1 MILVCPSCD
10 TRYFADETAIGN
22 DGRRVRCAS
31 CGHSWFVKPPEEGG
45 AAAPAPAED
54 VGLTREQVE
63 RLRQTAAAN
72 AASRSGPHAEFRA
85 REQNRRQRQR
95 SVAAITAWLI
105 GFGVF
110 GASAAGLVVF
120 RDDVVEAWPR
130 SASFYRLAGLE
141 VNRFGLKLLDEDARR
156 SFDGTT
162 PVLTVTGGV
171 LNDGLEVRPA
181 PHIRISLLDEAGAE
195 LHVWT
200 DSIGVDVVQ
209 PGERVDFTSRIVAP
223 PVETFR
229 LTVTFTDA
237 PLDAPGSANPPE
249 DLTAEGGGAGETALQ
264 DAVHN
269 STEEPEPGSEGYE
282 EPPWNGGDGEIPAD
296 DEANLAAG
304 NAGDQD
310 H

>member
-31 CGHSWFVKPPEEGG
+31 CGHSWFVKASEDGA

-95 SVAAITAWLI
+95 SVAAIAAWII

-110 GASAAGLVVF
+110 GASAAALVIF

-130 SASFYRLAGLE
+130 SASFYSFAGLE

-171 LNDGLEVRPA
+171 LNEGVEPRPA
-181 PHIRISLLDEAGAE
+181 PHIRVSLLDEAGTE

-237 PLDAPGSANPPE
+237 PLEKPGTEEALE
-249 DLTAEGGGAGETALQ
+249 DLTVATGEADLQ
-264 DAVHN
+264 DASHN
-269 STEEPEPGSEGYE
+269 STEETPAADYE
-282 EPPWNGGDGEIPAD
+282 DPPWNGGDGDLAD
-296 DEANLAAG
+296 AGPDLAADS
-304 NAGDQD
+304 AGEQD

>member
-10 TRYFADETAIGN
+10 TRYFADDTAIGT

-31 CGHSWFVKPPEEGG
+31 CGHSWFVKAPDEGG
-45 AAAPAPAED
+45 GSAAAPEED

-95 SVAAITAWLI
+95 SAAAIVAWII

-110 GASAAGLVVF
+110 GASAAGLVLF
-120 RDDVVEAWPR
+120 REEVVEAWPR
-130 SASFYRLAGLE
+130 SASFYQMAGLE

-162 PVLTVTGGV
+162 PVLTVTGAV
-171 LNDGLEVRPA
+171 LNEGDDARPA
-181 PHIRISLLDEAGAE
+181 PHIRVSLLDEGGAE
-195 LHVWT
+195 LHAWT
-200 DSIGVDVVQ
+200 DSIGVDTVR
-209 PGERVDFTSRIVAP
+209 PGERVEFVSRIVAP

-237 PLDAPGSANPPE
+237 PTSKPGAPSASE
-249 DLTAEGGGAGETALQ
+249 QLAAETGVSGAPALH

-269 STEEPEPGSEGYE
+269 STEEPGAGGYE
-282 EPPWNGGDGEIPAD
+282 DAPWNGGDGDSGDEAD
-296 DEANLAAG
+296 DDLAADG
-304 NAGDQD
+304 AGDQ
-310 H
+310 HH